1 MNRRRQTPG
10 RERVIGPNPG
20 GPRGRGPRG
29 PGGSPSF
36 PGVGGDIGDDDGGGG
51 GGSNGG
57 GGSPD
62 PPESDYAEWVDIL
75 SCTIDKRTLAP
86 GETTQ
91 ARVRLRNVTDEE
103 RYRMSTVSLD
113 LQLIAD
119 GQVIG
124 SVEDHRIGAT
134 AINTITFDVAVPEP
148 GRYSPEFRLTNVY
161 AAGGR

>member
-10 RERVIGPNPG
+10 RERIIGPDPG
-20 GPRGRGPRG
+20 G
-29 PGGSPSF
+29 GGSPPPS
-36 PGVGGDIGDDDGGGG
+36 PGAGGDDGSSDGGGG
-51 GGSNGG
+51 SSGDGGGA

-62 PPESDYAEWVDIL
+62 PPEDDYARWVDIL

-134 AINTITFDVAVPEP
+134 AINTITFDVEVPEP